1 MEAWRRGSKRLPIAT
16 RRKENL
22 KRTKASLILKAK
34 AVDLEHSR
42 ARKDKRL
49 EAIVGHLNEDNL
61 EQFDENFL
69 IEIWATDQSFAQK
82 GTYRELNLPE
92 KVPYV
97 FGGEILRFSQLFFTL
112 HLLNDPE
119 EEKLPFM
126 MTGRRI

>member
-1 MEAWRRGSKRLPIAT
+1 M
-16 RRKENL
+16 
-22 KRTKASLILKAK
+22 
-34 AVDLEHSR
+34 EHSR

-61 EQFDENFL
+61 EQFDENFP

>member
-1 MEAWRRGSKRLPIAT
+1 M
-16 RRKENL
+16 

-69 IEIWATDQSFAQK
+69 IEIWAT
-82 GTYRELNLPE
+82 
-92 KVPYV
+92 
-97 FGGEILRFSQLFFTL
+97 
-112 HLLNDPE
+112 
-119 EEKLPFM
+119 
-126 MTGRRI
+126 